1 LAHRLNITE
10 DMTVLDVG
18 CGVGRPAREIAT
30 FTGCKVVGL
39 NNNSYQIQRATAY
52 AKKEDLDKQVS
63 FVQGDFMVSPF
74 CWFKFWF

>member
-1 LAHRLNITE
+1 
-10 DMTVLDVG
+10 
-18 CGVGRPAREIAT
+18 
-30 FTGCKVVGL
+30 VGL